1 MLQPQHMIPKTP
13 CLKSSNL
20 HKSPMMNPMHLDA
33 PPRAL
38 SHLDLDYLDLEYF
51 GVSGMN
57 ADNQSRLSI
66 EDSPPGK

>member
-1 MLQPQHMIPKTP
+1 MVPKTP
-13 CLKSSNL
+13 CLKSSVL
-20 HKSPMMNPMHLDA
+20 KSPMMNPANLDG

-66 EDSPPGK
+66 EEESPPMK